1 MLCGSITQNY
11 YVLNSLIGAKG
22 GIFMKKIWIIGCLAV
37 LVMVFI
43 SFSNP
48 VLAQSERKM
57 INFNAG

>member
-1 MLCGSITQNY
+1 MR
-11 YVLNSLIGAKG
+11 K
-22 GIFMKKIWIIGCLAV
+22 MWIIGCLAV

-48 VLAQSERKM
+48 VLAQSERKI